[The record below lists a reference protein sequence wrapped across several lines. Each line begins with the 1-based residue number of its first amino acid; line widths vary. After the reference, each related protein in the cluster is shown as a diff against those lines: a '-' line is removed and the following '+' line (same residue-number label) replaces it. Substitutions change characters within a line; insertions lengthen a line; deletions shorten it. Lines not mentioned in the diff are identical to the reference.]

1 VSGKWLEAR
10 PPALL
15 NIGCGSVWH
24 PDWIN
29 LDVHPVSPEVRAWD
43 ADHGLPFEDGSID
56 GCYASHLLEHL
67 SREGAQRLLLECLRV
82 LRSGG
87 VLRLAVPDLEAI
99 AREYLRVLSQA
110 QKGDPAAVKQYE
122 WITLELLD
130 QLVRAESGGEMGRY
144 LRNQASQN
152 ADYVTLRIG
161 SEATPYV
168 RNNSQ
173 NQGGSTEPHHAPWN
187 NSHGQRLQQAFTA
200 LQERFVTGV
209 SSLLL
214 GQRGRSAVQEGFFRT
229 SGECHRWMYDQF
241 SLTQLLIQC
250 GFSDMRRRTAFE
262 SQILTFDVH
271 NLDVVNGE
279 IRKPDSLFMEAVRP

>member
-1 VSGKWLEAR
+1 MSKKGPGSVR
-10 PPALL
+10 PVLV

-29 LDVHPVSPEVRAWD
+29 LDSRPVTSEVRTWD
-43 ADHGLPFEDGSID
+43 ADNGLPFEDGSVD

-67 SREGAQRLLLECLRV
+67 SREDARRLLLECLRV

-99 AREYLRVLSQA
+99 AAEYLRVLSRAQA
-110 QKGDPAAVKQYE
+110 GDPVAGKQYE

-130 QLVRAESGGEMGRY
+130 QLVRVESGGEMGRY
-144 LRNQASQN
+144 LRSRASQN
-152 ADYVTLRIG
+152 ADYVTSRIG
-161 SEATPYV
+161 SEAGPYL
-168 RNNSQ
+168 RHHGR
-173 NQGGSTEPHHAPWN
+173 NQGGSTEPDHRAWDNVHRR
-187 NSHGQRLQQAFTA
+187 RLQQALTA

-209 SSLLL
+209 CSLLF
-214 GQRGRSAVQEGFFRT
+214 GRRGGAAVQEGLFRT

-241 SLTQLLIQC
+241 SLKQLLEQC
-250 GFSDMRRRTAFE
+250 GFLDIRRCTAFE
-262 SQILTFDVH
+262 SLIDTFSSY

-279 IRKPDSLFMEAVRP
+279 TRKPDSLFMEAVRP